1 MDDVGQS
8 TTLSPE
14 VRAALDALAEVRRF
28 VLSDT
33 LTFSRRQKQ
42 LATMHARCDT
52 IIANCAAIRAALDGT
67 GEEAETERPA

>member
-1 MDDVGQS
+1 MDEDGR
-8 TTLSPE
+8 SPTGSK
-14 VRAALDALAEVRRF
+14 VMAALDALAEVRRY

-52 IIANCAAIRAALDGT
+52 IIANCEAIMAALDGSE
-67 GEEAETERPA
+67 GEAQTERPA